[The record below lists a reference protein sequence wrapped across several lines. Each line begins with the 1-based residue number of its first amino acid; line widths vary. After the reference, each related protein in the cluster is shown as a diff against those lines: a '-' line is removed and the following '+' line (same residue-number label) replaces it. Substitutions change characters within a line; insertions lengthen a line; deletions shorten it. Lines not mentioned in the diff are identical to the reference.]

1 MKHEVIGKKSF
12 LGWTNAK
19 ASLLTI
25 DENKWTTH
33 RRLLNPAFHTE
44 KLKGMLPAF
53 DLCCHEMTV
62 KWMEMIGEERN
73 SCELDVWPSLLT
85 LTSDVISRTAFGSSY
100 QDGKKVFELQV
111 EQTDY
116 AFRARESV
124 YLPGLRFI
132 KRSAAELERRE
143 ADIKRSAELSAA
155 KYAEA
160 CQELGLQGMNV
171 KLELIETAKESLPN
185 SFRRILELLNS
196 DSVSK
201 SIEYYSN
208 FVRDSHTDKD
218 DVTHVQENGRQQT
231 TINDFTGCRVAL
243 NKMGSLVIWRA
254 AFSGWGSE
262 VQGLWSLST

>member
-1 MKHEVIGKKSF
+1 MKHEVIGKTSF

-25 DENKWTTH
+25 DESKWTTH
-33 RRLLNPAFHTE
+33 RRLLNPALHTE
-44 KLKGMLPAF
+44 KLKGMLQAF

-73 SCELDVWPSLLT
+73 SCELDDWPSLLT
-85 LTSDVISRTAFGSSY
+85 LTSDVISCTAFGSSY

-111 EQTDY
+111 EQADY

-171 KLELIETAKESLPN
+171 KLELRETAKESLPN
-185 SFRRILELLNS
+185 TFRRILELLNS
-196 DSVSK
+196 DFVSK

-218 DVTHVQENGRQQT
+218 VHICVSD
-231 TINDFTGCRVAL
+231 C
-243 NKMGSLVIWRA
+243 LVKHYCQSHN
-254 AFSGWGSE
+254 F
-262 VQGLWSLST
+262 